1 MRKLCSIQRVSSI
14 EPIEGADRIEL
25 AKVLGWQTVV
35 KKGEF
40 KPGDLVIYCE
50 IDSVMPNTFEFSWL
64 KSRRIKTMRLRGC
77 LSQGLCLPLTYL
89 PNYVEAEEGLDVTEY
104 LDVTQYNS
112 DKVISNP
119 DAKGEWPSFL
129 TKSGATRLQSCKTN
143 IVGEQG
149 YITEKLDG
157 TSATYYIYQGEFGVC
172 SRNLELK
179 ATGTSVYHFCA
190 NKYNLKNRLQWHGG
204 NVAIQGEI
212 VGPNIQSNRY
222 GLHEAEFYVY
232 AAYELDTGKKRNDV
246 ILGSGTGYLGIP
258 FVPVIHI
265 GCIPDSLYEMCHM
278 QSKLNPD
285 VLAEGIVVRLFGHNT
300 LYKVINPEYLLKHG
314 L

>member
-1 MRKLCSIQRVSSI
+1 MRKLCSIQRVSSL
-14 EPIEGADRIEL
+14 EPIKGADRIEL

-50 IDSVMPNTFEFSWL
+50 IDSVMPDTPDFSWL

-89 PNYVEAEEGLDVTEY
+89 PEGWGVVEDMDVTNM
-104 LDVTQYNS
+104 LGVTKYY
-112 DKVISNP
+112 P
-119 DAKGEWPSFL
+119 DLVVSHQGTKGGWPSFL
-129 TKSGATRLQSCKTN
+129 TKSGATRLQSSRVG
-143 IVGEQG
+143 IVGQSG

-157 TSATYYIYQGEFGVC
+157 TSATYYAYKGEYGLC
-172 SRNLELK
+172 SRNVELEAMGESPYHYCATKYGLK
-179 ATGTSVYHFCA
+179 TKLLSG
-190 NKYNLKNRLQWHGG
+190 YN

-212 VGPNIQSNRY
+212 VGPGIQGNRY
-222 GLHEAEFYVY
+222 GLDKLEFYMY
-232 AAYELDTGKKRNDV
+232 AAYDLRTGDRFSDIGLNLASDYFGV
-246 ILGSGTGYLGIP
+246 PLVPCVHTVTIP
-258 FVPVIHI
+258 NR
-265 GCIPDSLYEMCHM
+265 LYEMC
-278 QSKLNPD
+278 QRYSELNPD
-285 VLAEGIVVRLFGHNT
+285 VLAEGIVVRVFGHQT